1 MRLKAKYFKDDCHF
15 HHDLSPPGHCDE
27 CKLA

>member
-1 MRLKAKYFKDDCHF
+1 MRLKAKYFKDECHF
-15 HHDLSPPGHCDE
+15 HHDLNPPGRCDE